1 MRVEYSDIKGGRIN
15 HTSESDSFSE
25 FASIYNEKN
34 EHVGGLQILYFTNG
48 LKNMAYIERVF
59 IKPQFQKNGHATYL
73 LNDVISHII
82 ESDIQLSN
90 KNYEN
95 IVATN
100 NEEEAF
106 DKTYSRGLDEI
117 FLIAENRLSKL
128 YESVGFV
135 NKSNYENQTDE
146 SVFKINLADIRDDS
160 LEKRLSSL
168 S

>member
-1 MRVEYSDIKGGRIN
+1 
-15 HTSESDSFSE
+15 
-25 FASIYNEKN
+25 
-34 EHVGGLQILYFTNG
+34 
-48 LKNMAYIERVF
+48 VF
-59 IKPQFQKNGHATYL
+59 IKPQFQKNGYATYL

-82 ESDIQLSN
+82 ESDIQINN

-95 IVATN
+95 VVATN
-100 NEEEAF
+100 NDDEAF

-128 YESVGFV
+128 YENVGFV
-135 NKSNYENQTDE
+135 NKSNYENPTDE

-168 S
+168 N

>member
-1 MRVEYSDIKGGRIN
+1 MRVEYSDIKGGRIS
-15 HTSESDSFSE
+15 HTSERDSFSE
-25 FASIYNEKN
+25 FASIYNNEN

-59 IKPQFQKNGHATYL
+59 IKPQFQKNGYATHL

-82 ESDIQLSN
+82 ETDIQICN

-100 NEEEAF
+100 NEDEAF

-128 YESVGFV
+128 YENVGFV
-135 NKSNYENQTDE
+135 NKSNYENPTDE